1 MPATKFDSQ
10 NGLADGL
17 DRYYRDMAAHDL
29 LSPEQEVSLAQEI
42 ERRELV
48 AWTELLAFLP
58 SLERVLESLAARLEE
73 PVTALEPA
81 RAAIATL
88 GAERLASAGRL
99 DGEAAAAIKALADE
113 LVQLDRQRRVRAAV
127 LAELDRAI
135 PAAPARGAPSSRSR
149 TGGTRATGTRRLRR
163 RDLSPEAQWRL
174 WLRRCQSAESAA
186 CRAREAFITANLRL
200 VVTIARRFRGRG
212 LPLADLIQEG
222 NLGLMRAVDRFDYR
236 KGFRFS
242 TFASW
247 WIMASIRRAVLDK
260 GQTVR
265 VPIHLIETQRQ
276 VRKVRRDLT
285 QQLGR
290 MPTSAE
296 IAEVAKL
303 PVEKVEEVESGLLV
317 HAVSL
322 DRPQGDE
329 DDASPLDVF
338 VDPEAQD
345 QSPREQL
352 LSCDEKRELEV
363 LVASLSPVEADV
375 IRRRYGLDDEPEQT
389 LQEIGNEYQRSR
401 ERIRQI
407 EARALAKLRRAMRR
421 RAGPEIPLE
430 HAG

>member
-1 MPATKFDSQ
+1 MPVPRLDTNSALT
-10 NGLADGL
+10 DGL

-29 LSPEQEVSLAQEI
+29 LSPEEEVSLAQEI
-42 ERRELV
+42 ERRETA
-48 AWTELLAFLP
+48 AWIELFRFRPGLEQVLGLLEGNLEDAVSAFDPLKD
-58 SLERVLESLAARLEE
+58 RLAAEPDCPDKVVEE
-73 PVTALEPA
+73 MSTALAQE
-81 RAAIATL
+81 
-88 GAERLASAGRL
+88 LAL
-99 DGEAAAAIKALADE
+99 
-113 LVQLDRQRRVRAAV
+113 LDRQRKVRALI
-127 LAELDRAI
+127 LADLDLAG
-135 PAAPARGAPSSRSR
+135 PPRSR
-149 TGGTRATGTRRLRR
+149 HQPAIVRPVTPRRTRR
-163 RDLSPEAQWRL
+163 RDTSPEGQWRA
-174 WLRRCQSAESAA
+174 WLEKVRRSEHAA
-186 CRAREAFITANLRL
+186 TRAREAFITANLRL

-222 NLGLMRAVDRFDYR
+222 NLGLMRAVDRFDHR

-276 VRKVRRDLT
+276 VRKIRRDLT

-290 MPTSAE
+290 MPTTGE
-296 IAEVAKL
+296 IAELAKL
-303 PVEKVEEVESGLLV
+303 PIEKVEEVESGLLV

-322 DRPQGDE
+322 DRPQGDD
-329 DDASPLDVF
+329 DDANPLEVF
-338 VDPEAQD
+338 IDPEAES

-352 LSCDEKRELEV
+352 LSHDEKRELEL
-363 LVASLSPVEADV
+363 LVGSLSPVEADV

-407 EARALAKLRRAMRR
+407 EARALAKLRRALRR
-421 RAGPEIPLE
+421 RSGPEIPLE
-430 HAG
+430 RAS

>member
-1 MPATKFDSQ
+1 MPVPRLDTQSAQT
-10 NGLADGL
+10 DGL

-42 ERRELV
+42 ERREAA
-48 AWTELLAFLP
+48 AWVELFRYRPALDQVLG
-58 SLERVLESLAARLEE
+58 LLESNLEDAVNGLDPLKARLAEQPDIAERALEELTSALAAEL
-73 PVTALEPA
+73 AL
-81 RAAIATL
+81 
-88 GAERLASAGRL
+88 
-99 DGEAAAAIKALADE
+99 
-113 LVQLDRQRRVRAAV
+113 QDRQRKVRALIVADLD
-127 LAELDRAI
+127 LAGPPGSRNQPAI
-135 PAAPARGAPSSRSR
+135 IRPVTPPPRR
-149 TGGTRATGTRRLRR
+149 TRR
-163 RDLSPEAQWRL
+163 RDMSPEGQWRT
-174 WLRRCQSAESAA
+174 WLEKVRRAEQGAN
-186 CRAREAFITANLRL
+186 RAREAFITANLRL

-222 NLGLMRAVDRFDYR
+222 NLGLMRAVDRFDHR

-276 VRKVRRDLT
+276 VRKIRRDLT

-290 MPTSAE
+290 MPTTGE
-296 IAEVAKL
+296 IAELAKL

-322 DRPQGDE
+322 DRPQGDD
-329 DDASPLDVF
+329 DDANPLEVF
-338 VDPEAQD
+338 IDPEAES

-352 LSCDEKRELEV
+352 LSHDEKRELEM
-363 LVASLSPVEADV
+363 LVGDLSPVEADV

-407 EARALAKLRRAMRR
+407 EARALAKLRRALRR
-421 RAGPEIPLE
+421 RSGPEIPLE
-430 HAG
+430 QAS

>member
-1 MPATKFDSQ
+1 MPAPRLDTPSA
-10 NGLADGL
+10 LTDGL

-42 ERRELV
+42 ERREAA
-48 AWTELLAFLP
+48 AWVELFRYRP
-58 SLERVLESLAARLEE
+58 
-73 PVTALEPA
+73 ALEQV
-81 RAAIATL
+81 L
-88 GAERLASAGRL
+88 GLLEAGLEDAVTGLDPLKERLAAEPDALER
-99 DGEAAAAIKALADE
+99 AIEELTSALAKE
-113 LVQLDRQRRVRAAV
+113 LALLDRQRK
-127 LAELDRAI
+127 
-135 PAAPARGAPSSRSR
+135 
-149 TGGTRATGTRRLRR
+149 TRALIVADLDLAGPPGSRNQPAIVRPVAPRRTRR
-163 RDLSPEAQWRL
+163 RDLSPEGQWRT
-174 WLRRCQSAESAA
+174 WLEKVRRAERGAN
-186 CRAREAFITANLRL
+186 RAREAFITANLRL

-222 NLGLMRAVDRFDYR
+222 NLGLMRAVDRFDHR

-276 VRKVRRDLT
+276 VRKIRRDLT

-290 MPTSAE
+290 MPSTVE
-296 IAEVAKL
+296 IAELAKL
-303 PVEKVEEVESGLLV
+303 PVEKVEEVESGLLI

-322 DRPQGDE
+322 DRPQGDD
-329 DDASPLDVF
+329 DDANPLEVF
-338 VDPEAQD
+338 IDPEAES

-352 LSCDEKRELEV
+352 LSHDEKRELEF
-363 LVASLSPVEADV
+363 LVGSLSPVEADV

-407 EARALAKLRRAMRR
+407 EARALAKLRRALRR
-421 RAGPEIPLE
+421 RTGPEIPLE
-430 HAG
+430 RAS

>member
-1 MPATKFDSQ
+1 MPVPRLDTQSAMT
-10 NGLADGL
+10 DGL

-29 LSPEQEVSLAQEI
+29 LSPEEEVSLAQEI
-42 ERRELV
+42 ERREMA
-48 AWTELLAFLP
+48 AWVELFRFRP
-58 SLERVLESLAARLEE
+58 
-73 PVTALEPA
+73 ALEQV
-81 RAAIATL
+81 L
-88 GAERLASAGRL
+88 GLLEANLEDAVNNLDPIKERLAAEPDSPDRVV
-99 DGEAAAAIKALADE
+99 EEMAAALAQELAL
-113 LVQLDRQRRVRAAV
+113 LDRQRKVRGLI
-127 LAELDRAI
+127 LADLDLGG
-135 PAAPARGAPSSRSR
+135 PPGARNQPTIVRPVTPRR
-149 TGGTRATGTRRLRR
+149 TRR
-163 RDLSPEAQWRL
+163 RDTSPEGQWRS
-174 WLRRCQSAESAA
+174 WLEKVRRAEHGAN
-186 CRAREAFITANLRL
+186 RAREAFITANLRL

-222 NLGLMRAVDRFDYR
+222 NLGLMRAVDRFDHR

-276 VRKVRRDLT
+276 VRKIRRDLT

-290 MPTSAE
+290 MPTTGE
-296 IAEVAKL
+296 IAELAKL

-322 DRPQGDE
+322 DRPQGDD
-329 DDASPLDVF
+329 DDANPLEVF
-338 VDPEAQD
+338 IDPEAD
-345 QSPREQL
+345 SHSPREQL
-352 LSCDEKRELEV
+352 LSHDEKRELEL
-363 LVASLSPVEADV
+363 LVGSLSPVEADV

-407 EARALAKLRRAMRR
+407 EARALAKLRRALRR
-421 RAGPEIPLE
+421 RSGPEIPLE
-430 HAG
+430 RAS

>member
-1 MPATKFDSQ
+1 MAATKFDSHT
-10 NGLADGL
+10 GLSDGL

-42 ERRELV
+42 QRRERI
-48 AWTELLAFLP
+48 AWTELVGFPPAI
-58 SLERVLESLAARLEE
+58 ERVLASLATRLEE
-73 PVTALEPA
+73 PVMQLEPA
-81 RAAIATL
+81 RAAVSTL
-88 GAERLASAGRL
+88 GGERLA
-99 DGEAAAAIKALADE
+99 AIQKLHGKIGDAVTGLVDE
-113 LVQLDRQRRVRAAV
+113 LVQLDRQRRVRGAI
-127 LAELDRAI
+127 LAEFERAL
-135 PAAPARGAPSSRSR
+135 PAAPARSR
-149 TGGTRATGTRRLRR
+149 TAPRGANGQRRLRR
-163 RDLSPEAQWRL
+163 QCSPPEAALRT
-174 WLRRCQSAESAA
+174 WLRRCQSAEGAA
-186 CRAREAFITANLRL
+186 ARAREAFITANLRL

-222 NLGLMRAVDRFDYR
+222 NLGLMRAVDRFDDR

-290 MPTSAE
+290 LPTSGE
-296 IAEVAKL
+296 IADVAKL
-303 PVEKVEEVESGLLV
+303 SIEKVEEVENGLLV

-322 DRPQGDE
+322 DRPQSDD

-338 VDPEAQD
+338 VDPEAEE
-345 QSPREQL
+345 QSPREKL
-352 LSCDEKRELEV
+352 LSCDEKRELEI

-430 HAG
+430 HAS

>member
-1 MPATKFDSQ
+1 MPVPRLDTQSAQT
-10 NGLADGL
+10 DGL

-29 LSPEQEVSLAQEI
+29 LSPEEEVSLAQEI
-42 ERRELV
+42 ERREMA
-48 AWTELLAFLP
+48 AWVELFRFRPA
-58 SLERVLESLAARLEE
+58 LEQVLGLLEANLEDAVNGLDPIKDRLAAE
-73 PVTALEPA
+73 PDSPDRVIDEM
-81 RAAIATL
+81 
-88 GAERLASAGRL
+88 
-99 DGEAAAAIKALADE
+99 AAALAQELAL
-113 LVQLDRQRRVRAAV
+113 LDRQRKVRGLI
-127 LAELDRAI
+127 LADLDLAG
-135 PAAPARGAPSSRSR
+135 PPSTRNQPTIVRPVTPRR
-149 TGGTRATGTRRLRR
+149 TRR
-163 RDLSPEAQWRL
+163 RDTSPEGQWRS
-174 WLRRCQSAESAA
+174 WLEKVRRAEHGAN
-186 CRAREAFITANLRL
+186 RAREAFITANLRL

-222 NLGLMRAVDRFDYR
+222 NLGLMRAVDRFDHR

-276 VRKVRRDLT
+276 VRKIRRDLT

-290 MPTSAE
+290 MPTTGE
-296 IAEVAKL
+296 IAELAKL
-303 PVEKVEEVESGLLV
+303 PIEKVEEVESGLLV

-322 DRPQGDE
+322 DRPQGDD
-329 DDASPLDVF
+329 DDANPLEVF
-338 VDPEAQD
+338 IDPEAES

-352 LSCDEKRELEV
+352 LSHDEKRELEM
-363 LVASLSPVEADV
+363 LVGSLSPVEADV

-407 EARALAKLRRAMRR
+407 EARALAKLRRALRR
-421 RAGPEIPLE
+421 RSGPEIPLE
-430 HAG
+430 RAS

>member
-1 MPATKFDSQ
+1 MPVPRLDTHSALT
-10 NGLADGL
+10 DGL

-42 ERRELV
+42 ERREMA
-48 AWTELLAFLP
+48 AWIELFRFRP
-58 SLERVLESLAARLEE
+58 
-73 PVTALEPA
+73 ALEQV
-81 RAAIATL
+81 L
-88 GAERLASAGRL
+88 GLLEANLEDAVGGLDPLKERLAAEP
-99 DGEAAAAIKALADE
+99 DCPETVVGEMTTTLAQE
-113 LVQLDRQRRVRAAV
+113 LAVLDRQRKVRGLI
-127 LAELDRAI
+127 LADLDLAGPPGSRNQPAI
-135 PAAPARGAPSSRSR
+135 VRPVTPRR
-149 TGGTRATGTRRLRR
+149 TRR
-163 RDLSPEAQWRL
+163 RDTSPEGQWRS
-174 WLRRCQSAESAA
+174 WLEKVRRAEHAA
-186 CRAREAFITANLRL
+186 NRAREAFITANLRL

-222 NLGLMRAVDRFDYR
+222 NLGLMRAVDRFDHR

-276 VRKVRRDLT
+276 VRKIRRDLT

-290 MPTSAE
+290 MPTTAE
-296 IAEVAKL
+296 IAELAKL
-303 PVEKVEEVESGLLV
+303 PTEKVEEVESGLLV

-322 DRPQGDE
+322 DRPQGDD
-329 DDASPLDVF
+329 DDANPLEIF
-338 VDPEAQD
+338 IDPEAES

-352 LSCDEKRELEV
+352 LSHDEKRELEM
-363 LVASLSPVEADV
+363 LVGDLSPVEADV

-407 EARALAKLRRAMRR
+407 EARALAKLRRALRR
-421 RAGPEIPLE
+421 RSGPEIPLE
-430 HAG
+430 RAS

>member
-1 MPATKFDSQ
+1 MPVPRLDTQSALT
-10 NGLADGL
+10 DGL

-29 LSPEQEVSLAQEI
+29 LSPEEEVSLAQEI
-42 ERRELV
+42 ERREMA
-48 AWTELLAFLP
+48 AWVELFRFRP
-58 SLERVLESLAARLEE
+58 
-73 PVTALEPA
+73 ALEQV
-81 RAAIATL
+81 L
-88 GAERLASAGRL
+88 GLLEANLEDAVNGLDPIKERLAAEPDSPDRVI
-99 DGEAAAAIKALADE
+99 EEMAAALAQELAL
-113 LVQLDRQRRVRAAV
+113 LDRQRKVRGLI
-127 LAELDRAI
+127 LADLDLAG
-135 PAAPARGAPSSRSR
+135 PPSTRNQPTIVRPVTPRR
-149 TGGTRATGTRRLRR
+149 TRR
-163 RDLSPEAQWRL
+163 RDTSPEGLWRS
-174 WLRRCQSAESAA
+174 WLEKVRRAEHGAN
-186 CRAREAFITANLRL
+186 RAREAFITANLRL

-222 NLGLMRAVDRFDYR
+222 NLGLMRAVDRFDHR

-276 VRKVRRDLT
+276 VRKIRRDLT

-290 MPTSAE
+290 MPTTGE
-296 IAEVAKL
+296 IAELAKL

-322 DRPQGDE
+322 DRPQGDD
-329 DDASPLDVF
+329 DDANPLEVF
-338 VDPEAQD
+338 IDPEAESR
-345 QSPREQL
+345 SPREQL
-352 LSCDEKRELEV
+352 LSHDEKRELEL
-363 LVASLSPVEADV
+363 LVGSLSPVEADV

-407 EARALAKLRRAMRR
+407 EARALAKLRRALRR
-421 RAGPEIPLE
+421 RSGPEIPLE
-430 HAG
+430 RAS

>member
-1 MPATKFDSQ
+1 MPVPRLDTHSALT
-10 NGLADGL
+10 DGL

-29 LSPEQEVSLAQEI
+29 LSPEEEVTLAQEI
-42 ERRELV
+42 ERRETA
-48 AWTELLAFLP
+48 AWKELFGYRAALAQVLGLLEG
-58 SLERVLESLAARLEE
+58 SLEDAVAAFDPLK
-73 PVTALEPA
+73 
-81 RAAIATL
+81 
-88 GAERLASAGRL
+88 ERLAAEP
-99 DGEAAAAIKALADE
+99 DCPEQAVEEMTTALAHE
-113 LVQLDRQRRVRAAV
+113 LALLDRQRKVRGLI
-127 LAELDRAI
+127 LADLDLAGPPGSRHQPAI
-135 PAAPARGAPSSRSR
+135 VRPVSPRR
-149 TGGTRATGTRRLRR
+149 TRR
-163 RDLSPEAQWRL
+163 RDTSPEGQWRS
-174 WLRRCQSAESAA
+174 WLERVRRAEHAA
-186 CRAREAFITANLRL
+186 SRAREAFITANLRL

-222 NLGLMRAVDRFDYR
+222 NLGLMRAVDRFDHR

-276 VRKVRRDLT
+276 VRKIRRDLT

-290 MPTSAE
+290 MPTTVE
-296 IAEVAKL
+296 IAELAKL
-303 PVEKVEEVESGLLV
+303 PIEKVEEVESGLLV

-322 DRPQGDE
+322 DRPQGDD
-329 DDASPLDVF
+329 DDANPLEVF
-338 VDPEAQD
+338 IDPEAES

-352 LSCDEKRELEV
+352 LSHDEKAELEM
-363 LVASLSPVEADV
+363 LVGSLSPVEADV

-407 EARALAKLRRAMRR
+407 EARALAKLRRALRR
-421 RAGPEIPLE
+421 RSGPEIPLE
-430 HAG
+430 RAS

>member
-1 MPATKFDSQ
+1 MPVPRIDTHSAQT
-10 NGLADGL
+10 DGL

-42 ERRELV
+42 ERRETA
-48 AWTELLAFLP
+48 AWEELFRFRPALEQVLGLLEANLEDAVNGLDPLKERLTAQPDAPDLDALAGA
-58 SLERVLESLAARLEE
+58 LAAEL
-73 PVTALEPA
+73 AL
-81 RAAIATL
+81 
-88 GAERLASAGRL
+88 
-99 DGEAAAAIKALADE
+99 
-113 LVQLDRQRRVRAAV
+113 LDRQRKVRALIVADLD
-127 LAELDRAI
+127 LAGPPGSKSQPAI
-135 PAAPARGAPSSRSR
+135 IRPVNPPPRR
-149 TGGTRATGTRRLRR
+149 TRR
-163 RDLSPEAQWRL
+163 RDMSPEGQWRT
-174 WLRRCQSAESAA
+174 WLEKVRRAERGAN
-186 CRAREAFITANLRL
+186 RAREAFITANLRL

-222 NLGLMRAVDRFDYR
+222 NLGLMRAVDRFDHR

-276 VRKVRRDLT
+276 VRKIRRDLT

-290 MPTSAE
+290 MPTAGE
-296 IAEVAKL
+296 IADLAKL
-303 PVEKVEEVESGLLV
+303 PVEKIEEVESGLLV

-322 DRPQGDE
+322 DRPQGDD
-329 DDASPLDVF
+329 DDANPLEVYI
-338 VDPEAQD
+338 DPEAES

-352 LSCDEKRELEV
+352 LSHDEKRELEM
-363 LVASLSPVEADV
+363 LVGDLSPVEADV

-407 EARALAKLRRAMRR
+407 EARALAKLRRALRR
-421 RAGPEIPLE
+421 RSGPEIPME
-430 HAG
+430 RAS